1 VKAIRLLFA
10 LYILALSVYPCSD
23 KATCSHE
30 KKEGIAI
37 VDPNH
42 HDHKQAEQDI
52 CSPLCI
58 CSCCAASVQLTVNYI
73 NMPVGIE
80 HATKF
85 VIPYQEKAL
94 VNHASSIWQ
103 PPRIA

>member
-1 VKAIRLLFA
+1 MRLLFA
-10 LYILALSVYPCSD
+10 VYLLALSVYPCSD
-23 KATCSHE
+23 KSTCSHE
-30 KKEGIAI
+30 KKDGIAI
-37 VDPNH
+37 VNPNH

-73 NMPVGIE
+73 HLPVYIE
-80 HATKF
+80 HRTKHI
-85 VIPYQEKAL
+85 IPYQEKAL
-94 VNHASSIWQ
+94 LNFPQAIWQ